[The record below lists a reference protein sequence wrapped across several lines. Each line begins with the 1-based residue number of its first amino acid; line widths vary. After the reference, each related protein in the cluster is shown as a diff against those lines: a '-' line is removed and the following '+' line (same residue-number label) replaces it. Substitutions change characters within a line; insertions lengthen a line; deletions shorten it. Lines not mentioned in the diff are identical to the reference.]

1 MPERNASPLRSIRNA
16 IRFAFGE
23 GGSVKT
29 RVLRSG
35 MWVGASEAMIA
46 VLNIVRSIFLARL
59 LSPEIFGLMGI
70 ASIALRTFETFT
82 RPGLAQALIAR
93 PQEFSEAA
101 PTAFTMLVVRGFAL
115 AALMAAAAPWIGRF
129 YDEAELAPMLTV
141 LAALFVIGSLAN
153 INTIAN
159 QRNLDFRKLTYLS
172 QVTSLSSMVVT
183 VGMAYW
189 LRSVWALVI
198 GQLVSISI
206 QTLLSYYFV
215 GGRMRFG
222 FDAEIARDLIRY
234 GKFVTGSSI
243 VLYIATELDSATIGK
258 ILGAE
263 QLGFYAL
270 ALTIANLVTTNLSKM
285 ASSIMMPAYS
295 RLQSDRPALRNA
307 YLRALSLVLLIVLP
321 ATAGLLLLAQP
332 FIEVVYGERWLAA
345 AMPLRILAVFG
356 LLRAMAAFS
365 GYLFEGMGA
374 PKVAFQL
381 GVLRLLVIVPLL
393 IPMIQRFGL
402 AGAAIT
408 VTIGIAAQWLG
419 GLVYLRRL
427 VGIRLHLVAE
437 AIWRPLWMTIVM
449 SGAVIAC
456 THLVDAS
463 SVTGLLFAIACGVIV
478 YGALSLPV
486 LLAFRRERFG

>member
-1 MPERNASPLRSIRNA
+1 M
-16 IRFAFGE
+16 
-23 GGSVKT
+23 T
-29 RVLRSG
+29 RQNWRRCSRHL
-35 MWVGASEAMIA
+35 
-46 VLNIVRSIFLARL
+46 
-59 LSPEIFGLMGI
+59 
-70 ASIALRTFETFT
+70 
-82 RPGLAQALIAR
+82 
-93 PQEFSEAA
+93 PQCS
-101 PTAFTMLVVRGFAL
+101 
-115 AALMAAAAPWIGRF
+115 
-129 YDEAELAPMLTV
+129 
-141 LAALFVIGSLAN
+141 VIGSFAN

-159 QRNLDFRKLTYLS
+159 QRNLDFRRLTYLS
-172 QVTSLSSMVVT
+172 QVTSLSGMVVT

-198 GQLVSISI
+198 GQLVSVTI
-206 QTLLSYYFV
+206 QALLSYHFV

-222 FDAEIARDLIRY
+222 FDAAIARDLIRY

-258 ILGAE
+258 ILGTQ

-295 RLQSDRPALRNA
+295 RLQSDQPALRNA
-307 YLRALSLVLLIVLP
+307 YLRALGLVLLIVLP

-332 FIEVVYGERWLAA
+332 FIAVVYGARWLPASVA
-345 AMPLRILAVFG
+345 LQILAVFG

-365 GYLFEGMGA
+365 GDLFEGMGV

-402 AGAAIT
+402 EGAAIT

-419 GLVYLRRL
+419 GLVFLRRL
-427 VGIRLHLVAE
+427 VGIRLRLVAG

-456 THLVDAS
+456 TLLVDATT
-463 SVTGLLFAIACGVIV
+463 VTGLLFAIACGVVV
-478 YGALSLPV
+478 YGALSVPV
-486 LLAFRRERFG
+486 LLALRRERFG